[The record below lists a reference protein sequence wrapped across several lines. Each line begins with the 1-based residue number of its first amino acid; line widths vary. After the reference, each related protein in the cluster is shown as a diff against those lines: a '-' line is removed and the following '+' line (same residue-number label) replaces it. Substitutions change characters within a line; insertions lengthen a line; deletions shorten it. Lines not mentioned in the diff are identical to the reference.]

1 MARAPDKNPTDP
13 VPTRSSAGTAF
24 PKSREDRRSALT
36 HDQIAADLA
45 DFQRAGGRI
54 EVLGTTNRLKSIG
67 KDAATPAA
75 ADADAAQDE

>member
-1 MARAPDKNPTDP
+1 MARATEKTATDP
-13 VPTRSSAGTAF
+13 APLRNSAGTAF

-67 KDAATPAA
+67 KDAATPDA
-75 ADADAAQDE
+75 ADTALDD